1 MDTNTP
7 QEPSKM
13 QQVLAVLQEKGYTED
28 QIAEVMDQIGQM
40 AFNQLYAASE
50 ALFEDEDFVAIGEA
64 ANPEELQKKIFEV
77 YEKRTGESPQV
88 QLNTFLDTVA
98 TNFLDSVSNPSESP
112 TPPAADS
119 K

>member
-7 QEPSKM
+7 QQPSKM
-13 QQVLAVLQEKGYTED
+13 QQVLAVLQEKGYTDD

-50 ALFEDEDFVAIGEA
+50 ALFEDEDFVEIGEA
-64 ANPEELQKKIFEV
+64 ANPEGLQKKIFEV
-77 YEKRTGESPQV
+77 YEKRTGENPQV

-98 TNFLDSVSNPSESP
+98 TNFLDSVNNPSETSN
-112 TPPAADS
+112 PPVNPS
-119 K
+119 E